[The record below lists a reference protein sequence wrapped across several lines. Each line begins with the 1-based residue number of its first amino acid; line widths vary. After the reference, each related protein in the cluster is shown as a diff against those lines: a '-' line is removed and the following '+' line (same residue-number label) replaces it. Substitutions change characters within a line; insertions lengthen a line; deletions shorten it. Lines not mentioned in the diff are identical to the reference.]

1 MSQIVTLIGG
11 TGLVGGHILQL
22 LLNDDLYSTVR
33 VIGRK
38 SVNINHPKL
47 QEFLIDFGDQKA
59 LEQSIAGIK
68 N

>member
-22 LLNDDLYSTVR
+22 LLNDDLYTTVR

-38 SVNINHPKL
+38 SVNISHPKL
-47 QEFLIDFGDQKA
+47 QEFIIDFGDQKA
-59 LEQSIAGIK
+59 LRAG
-68 N
+68 NRRQ